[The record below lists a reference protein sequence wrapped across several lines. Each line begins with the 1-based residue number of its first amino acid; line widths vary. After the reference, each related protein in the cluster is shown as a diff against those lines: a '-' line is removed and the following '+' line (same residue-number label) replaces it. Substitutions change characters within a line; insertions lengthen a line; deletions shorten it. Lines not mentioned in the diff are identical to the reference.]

1 MPQWDHTVCKTDITP
16 LPWSPLPPEQD
27 IKSSQSSFDSFSY
40 GSLAAL
46 MGHIGA
52 YYVFLEIYLMLRN
65 RKKEKESYTK
75 HQIAF

>member
-1 MPQWDHTVCKTDITP
+1 
-16 LPWSPLPPEQD
+16 
-27 IKSSQSSFDSFSY
+27 
-40 GSLAAL
+40 